1 MLPPTTMA
9 PPVITAVGR
18 RGVNRHGW
26 DDEAKHYTW
35 SAVKSTKC
43 PDCPSCY
50 VTAPLFTGNR
60 KVSRDVSRALGRAA
74 RVELRS
80 RLVVPPRRLLWAGRC
95 RHRPPPPPPPPPP
108 AFLPPTNRMSQTDTR
123 TLAPEKGLGKYGA
136 RGETAKLFGHKE
148 QNCTGSSRIAHI

>member
-26 DDEAKHYTW
+26 DDEAEPYTW

-60 KVSRDVSRALGRAA
+60 KVLRDVSRALGRAA

-80 RLVVPPRRLLWAGRC
+80 RLVEPPRRLLWAGRC
-95 RHRPPPPPPPPPP
+95 RHQPPLYHRHSCPRQIECHR
-108 AFLPPTNRMSQTDTR
+108 L
-123 TLAPEKGLGKYGA
+123 TLAHWHQKRGLASMEPGGK
-136 RGETAKLFGHKE
+136 L
-148 QNCTGSSRIAHI
+148 QNCLHTKSKLAPAAE